1 MNVRNAFS
9 RFLLISAVL
18 LTPLAAMAQALP
30 ARSPMIAVRDGG
42 SAYVVTDVAGEA
54 SCRDATPEEAKIVNA
69 RSTVPMKIFGE
80 DKGPIRTNATAG
92 LNIVLRGTA
101 QLDANPQA
109 KAAFERAAEI
119 WESQIANPV
128 TVIVDVD
135 FGPTRFGV
143 AFPENVIA
151 SASSDSYRFS
161 NGDYAEVRLLLID
174 RADNGNE
181 LSLYTALP
189 ATAIPADV
197 NAGSVNNFVGPS
209 ILLRTLGVLPQFPP
223 VATPADDSF
232 PNIGFNSAFQYDFDP
247 TDGISAQRKD
257 FEGVVVHELGHMLGF
272 TSGVGRGEILDQNGN
287 PLVAAPTVLDFFRFR
302 PGVTLTSFTLAQRIL
317 TTGGDQI
324 LFIGGPDLGLST
336 GNPNGENGD
345 LQQAS
350 HWKDDALTGVRVGIM
365 DPTLASARRSELTQ
379 NDLNAF
385 AFFGYTL
392 STDVV
397 VPQPTVPAAPT
408 GLNATTLST
417 SSIRLNWT
425 DNASDETEV
434 RIERKSG
441 NGAFADI
448 GPAAA
453 NATTLDVTGLSAGT
467 QHTFRVRARNA
478 VGDSAYSNEAS
489 ATTNITPGPCVA
501 NGTTVCLL
509 SNRFKVVI
517 DYVNPFSNPPNQPGT
532 FLAARL
538 LSGVQ
543 NPDTAL
549 FGFNS
554 AQAVEVVVRIQDTR
568 PFAPRFDVYYGGM
581 TDVGYVVTV
590 SDTQTGVTRQYR
602 NNAGNVGGGVDRA
615 SFPAN

>member
-223 VATPADDSF
+223 VATPIAF
-232 PNIGFNSAFQYDFDP
+232 PTSASTPPFSMISIPP
-247 TDGISAQRKD
+247 TGSRP
-257 FEGVVVHELGHMLGF
+257 
-272 TSGVGRGEILDQNGN
+272 SG
-287 PLVAAPTVLDFFRFR
+287 
-302 PGVTLTSFTLAQRIL
+302 RIL
-317 TTGGDQI
+317 REW
-324 LFIGGPDLGLST
+324 S
-336 GNPNGENGD
+336 
-345 LQQAS
+345 
-350 HWKDDALTGVRVGIM
+350 
-365 DPTLASARRSELTQ
+365 
-379 NDLNAF
+379 
-385 AFFGYTL
+385 
-392 STDVV
+392 
-397 VPQPTVPAAPT
+397 
-408 GLNATTLST
+408 ST
-417 SSIRLNWT
+417 SSVTCSGSRPEWAAERSSIRTATPWSLHPRCST
-425 DNASDETEV
+425 SFVSVPAS
-434 RIERKSG
+434 RWPASLSHS
-441 NGAFADI
+441 AF
-448 GPAAA
+448 
-453 NATTLDVTGLSAGT
+453 
-467 QHTFRVRARNA
+467 
-478 VGDSAYSNEAS
+478 
-489 ATTNITPGPCVA
+489 
-501 NGTTVCLL
+501 
-509 SNRFKVVI
+509 
-517 DYVNPFSNPPNQPGT
+517 
-532 FLAARL
+532 
-538 LSGVQ
+538 
-543 NPDTAL
+543 
-549 FGFNS
+549 
-554 AQAVEVVVRIQDTR
+554 
-568 PFAPRFDVYYGGM
+568 
-581 TDVGYVVTV
+581 
-590 SDTQTGVTRQYR
+590 
-602 NNAGNVGGGVDRA
+602 
-615 SFPAN
+615 